1 MNENFVETHA
11 ETIKEETIGTVPPQA
26 TVVDTS
32 VQKKDNSKGMAI
44 ASLVLGIV
52 SFFCCGPISAVVGIV
67 LGVISR
73 KNNPTENGMA
83 TAGIVLSVIALV
95 LWVVLLIWSIV
106 TTGHLSFTIGNLQ

>member
-1 MNENFVETHA
+1 MNENFVETQA

-73 KNNPTENGMA
+73 KNKPNENGMA
-83 TAGIVLSVIALV
+83 TAGIILSVIALI
-95 LWVVLLIWSIV
+95 LWVVLMIWSIV
-106 TTGHLSFTIGNLQ
+106 TTGHLSFTIGNLK